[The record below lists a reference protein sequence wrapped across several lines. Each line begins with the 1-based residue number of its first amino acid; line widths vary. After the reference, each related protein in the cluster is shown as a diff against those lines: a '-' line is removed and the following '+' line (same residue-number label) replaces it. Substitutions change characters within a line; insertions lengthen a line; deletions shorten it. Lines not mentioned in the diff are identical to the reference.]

1 MRPVFAALG
10 RSAGIHR
17 HPPVETGDKGVYV
30 TVAELAAFEAA
41 ARDFGFVRNQP
52 ARSVLSGRH
61 GSYIHGRGLA
71 FDELRRYLPGDDI
84 RAMDWKVTARTG
96 KPHVRVFTE
105 ERDRPTLIVVDQRI
119 NMFFGSVRAMKSV
132 AAAEVA
138 ALCAWRVLG
147 QGDRIGGL
155 VFNDMRI
162 DSFRPARSRE
172 AVMRMLGTVA
182 AQNRELH
189 VESGTPRTCPQL
201 DAALEAVAAT
211 EPHDN
216 LIIVISDFDGHGGRT
231 RRLLSRLAARN
242 DVVAVLTYDPFLLK
256 LPKSG
261 EIVVSDGELQIE
273 IGFADTRL
281 RRNLAD
287 MADVQAKEILGWR
300 SEIGV
305 AVLPISAAEDTAG
318 QLRRLLGQV
327 AERGRR

>member
-1 MRPVFAALG
+1 MKPAFAALG

-17 HPPVETGDKGVYV
+17 HPPIDTGDTGVYA
-30 TVAELAAFEAA
+30 TVADLASFEAA

-52 ARSVLSGRH
+52 ARSVLAGRH
-61 GSYIHGRGLA
+61 GSRIHGRGLA

-84 RAMDWKVTARTG
+84 RSMDWRVTARTG

-105 ERDRPTLIVVDQRI
+105 ERDRPTLIIVDQRI

-147 QGDRIGGL
+147 QGDRVGAL
-155 VFNDMRI
+155 VFNDTRI
-162 DSFRPARSRE
+162 DRFRPARSHG
-172 AVMRMLGTVA
+172 AVMRILGAIAT
-182 AQNRELH
+182 QNAELH
-189 VESGTPRTCPQL
+189 AESGTARTSPQL
-201 DAALEAVAAT
+201 DVALEAAAAT

-216 LIIVISDFDGHGGRT
+216 LVIVISDFDGHGVGT
-231 RRLLSRLAARN
+231 RRLLSQLAGRN
-242 DVVAVLTYDPFLLK
+242 DVVAALVYDPFLLK

-273 IGFADTRL
+273 IGFADTSL

-287 MADVQAKEILGWR
+287 MADEQAEEILRWR
-300 SEIGV
+300 REIGV
-305 AVLPISAAEDTAG
+305 PVLPISAAEDTAT
-318 QLRRLLGQV
+318 QIRRMLGQA
-327 AERGRR
+327 AERRR